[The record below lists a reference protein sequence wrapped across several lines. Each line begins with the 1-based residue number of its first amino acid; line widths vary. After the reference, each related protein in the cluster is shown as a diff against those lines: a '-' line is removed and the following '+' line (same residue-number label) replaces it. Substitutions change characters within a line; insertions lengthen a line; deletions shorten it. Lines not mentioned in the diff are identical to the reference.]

1 MSSEPVVTTEPKK
14 PATTDVMLTSPE
26 WKYMAFVPPKQKRPL
41 REDLGPAIQA
51 FLRRLHA
58 VWARKTKGIGDAHHV
73 EAVGDGES
81 VRVHFQL
88 HGQAALGAVFRT
100 NKIFHGHGAADEIVE
115 HVIEHRGGLAE
126 VMRLAEGIV
135 PTISA
140 EVIPEKK
147 NMQKRK
153 VKKSKSTK
161 PKTAGKT
168 KSK

>member
-1 MSSEPVVTTEPKK
+1 MSNEPTVTVEPKK
-14 PATTDVMLTSPE
+14 PATTDVMLTSNE
-26 WKYMAFVPPKQKRPL
+26 WRYMSFLPSKQKRPI
-41 REDLGPAIQA
+41 REELGPAIQA
-51 FLRRLHA
+51 FLRRLHS
-58 VWARKTKGIGDAHHV
+58 VWSRKTKGVGDAHHV
-73 EAVGDGES
+73 EAIGDGES

-126 VMRLAEGIV
+126 VMRMADGIV
-135 PTISA
+135 PTITA

-147 NMQKRK
+147 NMQRRK
-153 VKKSKSTK
+153 VKKSKSTNSK
-161 PKTAGKT
+161 SAGKT

>member
-1 MSSEPVVTTEPKK
+1 MSSEPTVTIEPKK

-26 WKYMAFVPPKQKRPL
+26 WKYMAFLPSKQKRPL

-58 VWARKTKGIGDAHHV
+58 VWSRKTKGVGDAHHV
-73 EAVGDGES
+73 EAIGDGES

-100 NKIFHGHGAADEIVE
+100 NKIFHGQGAADEIVD
-115 HVIEHRGGLAE
+115 HVIEHRGGIAE
-126 VMRLAEGIV
+126 VMRMAEGIV
-135 PTISA
+135 PTITA

-147 NMQKRK
+147 NMQTRK

-161 PKTAGKT
+161 T